1 MSKTLIYAIV
11 AAVVIAAGAW
21 WYLAQPV
28 IAPGSATGGVQ
39 EKVTSPAD
47 AGLGGQIYSQAT
59 PNPAAHVPETNPFK
73 TQTNPYDTGYKNP
86 FGQ

>member
-11 AAVVIAAGAW
+11 AVVVIAAGLW

-28 IAPGSATGGVQ
+28 IAPSPAAGGVQ
-39 EKVTSPAD
+39 EKITSPQD
-47 AGLGGQIYSQAT
+47 AGLGGQIYSQAQG
-59 PNPAAHVPETNPFK
+59 NPAVGVPETNPFK
-73 TQTNPYDTGYKNP
+73 TQTNPYDSAYKNP

>member
-11 AAVVIAAGAW
+11 AAIVIAAGVV

-28 IAPGSATGGVQ
+28 AAPGSPTGGVQ
-39 EKVTSPAD
+39 QKIESAQD
-47 AGLGGQIYSQAT
+47 AGLGGQIYSQAA
-59 PNPAAHVPETNPFK
+59 PNPAANVPETNPFK